1 VDLRS
6 RLGSGRA
13 DATDERGGARHHLF
27 GAPRHRSLRVLA
39 AATVA
44 LTLTTA
50 ACGGDDDETADESSA
65 TTATTA
71 PATTAASDEEPPGTD
86 PEAVE
91 PYLDALLRRYD
102 EITSQIVADPEIAA
116 DDEHD
121 LYTDLRAVLDPNSE
135 MANAIVQS
143 LVTQGEQGVA
153 IEPFQDAP
161 EPAQRTVDGDVET
174 VSEAE
179 VRFPLCT
186 RYSYRL
192 VTSGRIEVGDN
203 HDRRSQGTAVLV
215 DGHWLISRLEGNND
229 SVECEEVE

>member
-13 DATDERGGARHHLF
+13 DATDERGGARHHPF
-27 GAPRHRSLRVLA
+27 GAPGHRSLRVLA

-44 LTLTTA
+44 LTLTA
-50 ACGGDDDETADESSA
+50 ACGGDDDESADESSA

-116 DDEHD
+116 DGEHD
-121 LYTDLRAVLDPNSE
+121 LYTDLRSVMDPNSE
-135 MANAIVQS
+135 MTDAIVQA
-143 LVTQGEQGVA
+143 LVRRGEQGSSQTALDDSELPVERA
-153 IEPFQDAP
+153 
-161 EPAQRTVDGDVET
+161 VDGDVET
-174 VSEAE
+174 VSPTE
-179 VRFPLCT
+179 VRFPVCNRFNYRIT
-186 RYSYRL
+186 GAGRYEVSD
-192 VTSGRIEVGDN
+192 GREE
-203 HDRRSQGTAVLV
+203 RTQGIAVSV
-215 DGHWLISRLEGNND
+215 DGHWVISRLEGND
-229 SVECEEVE
+229 DPVGCEESP